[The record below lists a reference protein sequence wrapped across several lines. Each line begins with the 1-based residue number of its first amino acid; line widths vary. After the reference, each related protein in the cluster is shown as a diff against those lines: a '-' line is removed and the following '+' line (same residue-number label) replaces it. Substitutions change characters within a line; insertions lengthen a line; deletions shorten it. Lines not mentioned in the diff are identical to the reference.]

1 MQRGLQRRQTPS
13 GQGCVTIAA
22 KQQFDFA
29 IIGGGIV
36 GASTA
41 WQLSERHPDARLV
54 LIEKEPHAAAHQT
67 GRNSGV
73 IHAGIYYQPGSLKA
87 RFCKEGVLATI
98 RFCERHGIPYE
109 QPGKLVVATDEL
121 ELQRLRA
128 LFARAQQN
136 GLTVSWLDE
145 HEFRALEPNV
155 SGIAAILSP
164 SSGIVDYRRITETM
178 IERFA
183 ANGGETMFGAPVTGL
198 IEDVDGISIATAKGN
213 LRTSRLIACGG
224 LQADR
229 LAGMMGLDPGIR
241 IVPYRGEYFRLKAD
255 KHDLVE
261 HLIYP
266 VPDPSLPFLG
276 VHLTPM
282 IDGSITVG
290 PSALQGFKR
299 EGYGR
304 VNLSARDTW
313 DMLSF
318 AGFWRLTAR
327 YLGTGLK
334 ELRNALFKSAYLR
347 QVQKYCP
354 SLSLED
360 LEPYP
365 AGVRAMAVNRGG
377 EMVDDFLFVETARSL
392 HVCNAPSPAA
402 TSAIP
407 IGEHICQRLE
417 RDSTD

>member
-1 MQRGLQRRQTPS
+1 M
-13 GQGCVTIAA
+13 
-22 KQQFDFA
+22 FDFA

-87 RFCKEGVLATI
+87 RFCKAGVEATI
-98 RFCERHGIPYE
+98 GFCEQHGIPYE
-109 QPGKLVVATDEL
+109 QPGKLVVATDGPEL
-121 ELQRLRA
+121 ERLRT
-128 LFARAQQN
+128 LFARAKEN

-145 HEFRALEPNV
+145 REFRALEPNV

-164 SSGIVDYRRITETM
+164 ASGIVSYGRVAETM

-183 ANGGETMFGAPVTGL
+183 ANGGEVMFGAPVTGL
-198 IEDVDGISIATAKGN
+198 AEGSDGVSIATAKGN
-213 LRTSRLIACGG
+213 VRAARLIACGG

-229 LAGMMGLDPGIR
+229 LAKMMGLDPGIR

-255 KHDLVE
+255 KHDIVK

-266 VPDPSLPFLG
+266 VPDPALPFLG

-290 PSALQGFKR
+290 PSALQGWKR

-304 VNLSARDTW
+304 INISARDTW
-313 DMLSF
+313 DMLTF
-318 AGFWRLTAR
+318 PGFWRITAR
-327 YLGTGLK
+327 HFSTGLR
-334 ELRNALFKSAYLR
+334 ELRNAVFRSAYLR
-347 QVQKYCP
+347 EVQKYCP
-354 SLSLED
+354 SLTLDD

-365 AGVRAMAVNRGG
+365 VGVRAMAVGRNGQ
-377 EMVDDFLFVETARSL
+377 MIDDFLFLESERSL

-407 IGEHICQRLE
+407 IGEHICERLE
-417 RDSTD
+417 GSGKP